1 MDAPRSG
8 RAVNRKDSTMK
19 MPAFRN
25 TLSRV
30 ALTLLAAH
38 AVAMPRT
45 AAGQIAVV
53 GSTVEEH
60 TAVPGQTYEGTIL
73 VKNLTAIPQAVH
85 VYQTDYH
92 FFADGTSHFDA
103 PGSTPRSN
111 AAWVK
116 PSATSIVIPPNS
128 ETTIGYSIAVPKIDT
143 LRGTFWSALMVEGAP
158 TAPPAAANK
167 QVGLGAVVRYAVQL
181 ATHLPAPGSRKVA
194 FLNQTQTTDSTGHRI
209 VQLEVEN
216 VGDRAYRPSMWVEL
230 YNDGGA
236 LLGRR
241 EQQRGLLYPGTSLR
255 QRFEFDALPAGTYKA
270 VVFADTGDDAVFATQ
285 YKLQF

>member
-1 MDAPRSG
+1 MDLPRVRSYIVSSTFALLCAAALPTES
-8 RAVNRKDSTMK
+8 RA
-19 MPAFRN
+19 
-25 TLSRV
+25 
-30 ALTLLAAH
+30 
-38 AVAMPRT
+38 
-45 AAGQIAVV
+45 QIAVV

-60 TAVPGQTYEGTIL
+60 TAAPGQTYEGTIL
-73 VKNLTAIPQAVH
+73 IRNLTSESQAVRI
-85 VYQTDYH
+85 YQTDYH

-103 PGSTPRSN
+103 AATTPRSN

-116 PSATSIVIPPNS
+116 PSASSIVIPPNS
-128 ETTIGYSIAVPKIDT
+128 ETTIGYTISVPASDT

-158 TAPPAAANK
+158 TAPPAASNK

-194 FLNQTQTTDSTGHRI
+194 FVNQTQSTDSTGHR
-209 VQLEVEN
+209 VVELEVEN
-216 VGDRAYRPSMWVEL
+216 VGDRGYRPSMWVEL
-230 YNDGGA
+230 YNASGV

-255 QRFEFDALPAGTYKA
+255 QRFVFDSVPAGSYKA